1 MRISDWSSDVC
12 SSDLDQAPF
21 RTVGPARHNIVAR
34 VVVRLFDG
42 IAAETRLIFQ
52 HRSDRRHVDLD
63 GEIVAAAVSFAAG
76 FARLRIDISQHPAA
90 PLLPL
95 APRGSGAAVP
105 VGAPSRG
112 SPGPAR
118 ANKIGRAHV

>member
-1 MRISDWSSDVC
+1 MIRRPRRSTRTDTLVPYTTLFRSNPIVRAIVLRRRILNPRQFDAAFGPFALEAL
-12 SSDLDQAPF
+12 DLDQAPF

-63 GEIVAAAVSFAAG
+63 GEIVAAAVSFD
-76 FARLRIDISQHPAA
+76 RKS
-90 PLLPL
+90 
-95 APRGSGAAVP
+95 V
-105 VGAPSRG
+105 V
-112 SPGPAR
+112 
-118 ANKIGRAHV
+118 

>member
-76 FARLRIDISQHPAA
+76 DRKSVVSGKSVSVRVDLGGRRII
-90 PLLPL
+90 
-95 APRGSGAAVP
+95 
-105 VGAPSRG
+105 
-112 SPGPAR
+112 
-118 ANKIGRAHV
+118 NKKKTKNVIT